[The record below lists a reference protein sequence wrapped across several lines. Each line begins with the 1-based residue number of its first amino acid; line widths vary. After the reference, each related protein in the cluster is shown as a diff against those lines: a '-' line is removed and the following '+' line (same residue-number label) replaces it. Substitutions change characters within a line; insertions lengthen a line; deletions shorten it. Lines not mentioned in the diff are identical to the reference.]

1 MVKQRCRECCRD
13 ISEEEYNKN
22 KGYCNNCYAEKENC
36 CMICGNPIREYEHNY
51 GGICQNCFE
60 ENSTIR
66 EKIEDV
72 DVIICENCYEENESN
87 RTNCKNCGTRL
98 FKVSNENVED
108 KIQESNSEDTLCV
121 DNTEDTIDTI
131 YNVKTIVAIIGVI
144 GFIGS
149 LLLFTNVE
157 LIGLGV
163 VGLIVTTVVMG
174 ITSSQL
180 KKKNKETYFYRYK
193 EFIKQNKLV
202 NCESVSYRNIVGIDI
217 DVKNKLLGTYSYYES
232 ESNILKFEEILDFE
246 IFENGNSVISSR
258 SGSAVVGGLLFGG
271 LGAVAGASGSRTIN
285 DYCST
290 LKLNIYTNKVQNSVI
305 TLDFLDSSISKND
318 VEYEELKNIMNKVIG
333 FLKIAREDTRQK
345 ERKEDKNVIIE
356 NVEELKSNNSNL
368 SSLKELAE
376 LKEQGIIT
384 EKEFEESKRKI
395 LSKI

>member
-1 MVKQRCRECCRD
+1 MA
-13 ISEEEYNKN
+13 SNEELRAVGLLDNEEKYCFGCTKELTANEIGKY
-22 KGYCNNCYAEKENC
+22 KGYCKNCYDERYNAK
-36 CMICGNPIREYEHNY
+36 
-51 GGICQNCFE
+51 
-60 ENSTIR
+60 
-66 EKIEDV
+66 EKIEV
-72 DVIICENCYEENESN
+72 NNTISNNEIE
-87 RTNCKNCGTRL
+87 KH
-98 FKVSNENVED
+98 
-108 KIQESNSEDTLCV
+108 KIYD
-121 DNTEDTIDTI
+121 IR
-131 YNVKTIVAIIGVI
+131 KIVAIIGVC
-144 GFIGS
+144 GFIGFS
-149 LLLFTNVE
+149 ILPFISINLIWLFLL
-157 LIGLGV
+157 
-163 VGLIVTTVVMG
+163 GLISTPIAMA
-174 ITSSQL
+174 ITSSNL
-180 KKKNKETYFYRYK
+180 KQKNKETYFYRYK

-217 DVKNKLLGTYSYYES
+217 DVQNKLLGTYSYYES

-318 VEYEELKNIMNKVIG
+318 VEYEELKDIMNKVIG

>member
-22 KGYCNNCYAEKENC
+22 KGYCKNCYDERYNAKKEIEVNTTVANNE
-36 CMICGNPIREYEHNY
+36 IEEH
-51 GGICQNCFE
+51 
-60 ENSTIR
+60 
-66 EKIEDV
+66 KIYDV
-72 DVIICENCYEENESN
+72 
-87 RTNCKNCGTRL
+87 RK
-98 FKVSNENVED
+98 
-108 KIQESNSEDTLCV
+108 
-121 DNTEDTIDTI
+121 
-131 YNVKTIVAIIGVI
+131 IVAIIGVC
-144 GFIGS
+144 GFIGFS
-149 LLLFTNVE
+149 ILPFISINFIGIFLLGLLLTPVA
-157 LIGLGV
+157 
-163 VGLIVTTVVMG
+163 MG
-174 ITSSQL
+174 ITSSNL
-180 KKKNKETYFYRYK
+180 KQKNKETYFYRYK
-193 EFIKQNKLV
+193 KFIKQNKML
-202 NCESVSYRNIVGIDI
+202 NCESVSYMNIVGIDI

-305 TLDFLDSSISKND
+305 TLDFLDSSISKDD
-318 VEYEELKNIMNKVIG
+318 VEYEELKDIMNKVIG